1 MNTNENKN
9 LRAESLSDENLAGVA
24 GGYSGETVASGSFA
38 SQTGT
43 GLNLLVSW
51 SAVSDAFGGKTLN
64 VTVSATSYSLY
75 SGALANS
82 VELRVNGMV
91 YTATPNAI
99 NYSGSALASNVL
111 AGFSIPNA
119 AGPASIT
126 ASWRFNGNYSG
137 VALNT
142 ITASG
147 VASF

>member
-1 MNTNENKN
+1 MEQNNK
-9 LRAESLSDENLAGVA
+9 RPGVEALSDDNLDKVA
-24 GGYSGETVASGSFA
+24 GGYNGEVLASGSFA

-43 GLNLLVSW
+43 SLNLLVSW
-51 SAVSDAFGGKTLN
+51 NAAADAFGQKTLN

-91 YTATPNAI
+91 YTATPNTI
-99 NYSGSALASNVL
+99 NSTGNSLTANFLAF
-111 AGFSIPNA
+111 FSIPNA
-119 AGPASIT
+119 TGPASIT
-126 ASWRFNGNYSG
+126 ASWRFNGTYSG

-147 VASF
+147 VANF